1 MNGREGGGEDMR
13 GQIYRDKALAER
25 PSPLPDDHHH
35 EVGDDDVDGNDGE
48 D

>member
-13 GQIYRDKALAER
+13 GQIDRDKALAKR
-25 PSPLPDDHHH
+25 PSPLPNDHRHK
-35 EVGDDDVDGNDGE
+35 VGDDDVDGDDGE